1 MRTIKLRVFHN
12 GKIFGYEELRAD
24 GWYSMC
30 PELNPDKGE
39 RWDRIVM
46 TGDGFTRVQSTGL
59 RDKNGKEIYEHDLVK
74 AKRGNTSLGDMND
87 IYEIVW
93 HDEYAC
99 FCYKCVKSDNFYRV
113 GKIAESR
120 SHPFFVTQKIT
131 EVIGNQFEHPNLLK

>member
-1 MRTIKLRVFHN
+1 MRTIKFRGKRIDN
-12 GKIFGYEELRAD
+12 GEWVFGYFYRPNDGEECYIKNIDFAIETNHEVYKKTVSQFI
-24 GWYSMC
+24 GIC
-30 PELNPDKGE
+30 DK
-39 RWDRIVM
+39 
-46 TGDGFTRVQSTGL
+46 S
-59 RDKNGKEIYEHDLVK
+59 GKEIYGRDLVK

-120 SHPFFVTQKIT
+120 SHPFFVTPKIT
-131 EVIGNQFEHPNLLK
+131 EIIGNSFEHPNLLK